1 MSTVRRASPLMSQ
14 AEARELGLDREHLV
28 RLYRDMLA
36 TRLVEERG
44 NLLFK
49 AGKLPGSYYTGRG
62 NEAAS
67 VGVARAMGDDDVA
80 APLHRNLGVH
90 LVRGV
95 PPAAV
100 FCQFMG
106 RDGGA
111 TRGRDSNLRS
121 NDFGPGKG
129 LLAGVSHLPAM
140 IPVITGIALAFQLRQ
155 EERVA
160 IGWCGDGAAARGDMH
175 EAMNLAGVRN
185 LPIVYI
191 IDNNQYAYSTP
202 NRLSFACEHLADRGP
217 AYGFEGIVV
226 DGTDVVTVFREAQ
239 RAIEKAREGGG
250 PTIVE
255 LITLRMEGHAVHDD
269 AGYVPRELLAE
280 FGSRDPLDRFRAWLQ
295 EVEECSDEEF
305 AEIDDDVRAW
315 IDAGVAEAEA
325 SPPPD
330 ATQILDG
337 VYAAPDALAEGLMS
351 EFPFGMFGDP
361 EELQKQMAAWME
373 QAQQGQKV
381 AFADQAINLAVG
393 MTVAAIGRL
402 DLAGTADQQANQ
414 VRDAIRL
421 IFPEAVTLVR
431 EARQG
436 LA

>member
-28 RLYRDMLA
+28 RIYRDMLA

-67 VGVARAMGDDDVA
+67 VGVASAMGEHDVA
-80 APLHRNLGVH
+80 SPLHRNLGVH
-90 LVRGV
+90 LVRGI
-95 PPAAV
+95 PPAAI

-106 RDGGA
+106 RGGGA

-140 IPVITGIALAFQLRQ
+140 IPVITGIALAFQLRR
-155 EERVA
+155 EVRVA

-175 EAMNLAGVRN
+175 ESMNLAGVRR

-250 PTIVE
+250 PTIIE

-280 FGSRDPLDRFRAWLQ
+280 FGSKDPVERFRSWLA
-295 EVEECSDEEF
+295 EVEDCSDDEF
-305 AEIDDDVRAW
+305 SAIEDEVRGWIEAGVLEAETSPQPDPADVR
-315 IDAGVAEAEA
+315 E
-325 SPPPD
+325 
-330 ATQILDG
+330 G
-337 VYAAPDALAEGLMS
+337 VYAAGDALG
-351 EFPFGMFGDP
+351 
-361 EELQKQMAAWME
+361 
-373 QAQQGQKV
+373 
-381 AFADQAINLAVG
+381 
-393 MTVAAIGRL
+393 
-402 DLAGTADQQANQ
+402 
-414 VRDAIRL
+414 
-421 IFPEAVTLVR
+421 
-431 EARQG
+431 
-436 LA
+436 

>member
-1 MSTVRRASPLMSQ
+1 MATVRRANPLMSQ

-28 RLYRDMLA
+28 RLYRNMLA
-36 TRLVEERG
+36 TRLIEERG

-67 VGVARAMGDDDVA
+67 VGVATAMGGHDVA
-80 APLHRNLGVH
+80 SPLHRNLGVH
-90 LVRGV
+90 VVRGI
-95 PPAAV
+95 PPAAI

-111 TRGRDSNLRS
+111 THGRDSNLRS

-140 IPVITGIALAFQLRQ
+140 IPVITGIALAFQLRR

-175 EAMNLAGVRN
+175 ESMNLAGVRR
-185 LPIVYI
+185 LPIVYV

-226 DGTDVVTVFREAQ
+226 DGTDIVTVFREAQ

-250 PTIVE
+250 PTIIE
-255 LITLRMEGHAVHDD
+255 LVTLRMEGHAVHDD

-280 FGSRDPLDRFRAWLQ
+280 FGSKDPVERFRGWLA
-295 EVEECSDEEF
+295 EVEEFSEEEF
-305 AEIDDDVRAW
+305 STIEDEVRAW
-315 IDAGVAEAEA
+315 IEAGVLEAET

-330 ATQILDG
+330 AATVIEG
-337 VYAAPDALAEGLMS
+337 VYANAEPLG
-351 EFPFGMFGDP
+351 
-361 EELQKQMAAWME
+361 
-373 QAQQGQKV
+373 
-381 AFADQAINLAVG
+381 
-393 MTVAAIGRL
+393 
-402 DLAGTADQQANQ
+402 
-414 VRDAIRL
+414 
-421 IFPEAVTLVR
+421 
-431 EARQG
+431 
-436 LA
+436 

>member
-28 RLYRDMLA
+28 KMYRDMLA

-67 VGVARAMGDDDVA
+67 VGVATAMGEDDVA
-80 APLHRNLGVH
+80 SPLHRNLGVH
-90 LVRGV
+90 LVRGI

-121 NDFGPGKG
+121 NDFDAGKG

-140 IPVITGIALAFQLRQ
+140 IPVITGIALAFQLRR

-160 IGWCGDGAAARGDMH
+160 VGWCGDGAAARGDMH
-175 EAMNLAGVRN
+175 EAMNLAGVRH

-226 DGTDVVTVFREAQ
+226 DGTDVVTVFRESQ

-250 PTIVE
+250 PSIIE

-280 FGSRDPLDRFRAWLQ
+280 FGSETRSSASAGGSRRSRSAPTRSSPRSRTTCGPGSTPGCSRPRVEPAARRHRDPRRRLRRAGRVKLT
-295 EVEECSDEEF
+295 
-305 AEIDDDVRAW
+305 
-315 IDAGVAEAEA
+315 A
-325 SPPPD
+325 S
-330 ATQILDG
+330 
-337 VYAAPDALAEGLMS
+337 
-351 EFPFGMFGDP
+351 
-361 EELQKQMAAWME
+361 
-373 QAQQGQKV
+373 
-381 AFADQAINLAVG
+381 
-393 MTVAAIGRL
+393 
-402 DLAGTADQQANQ
+402 
-414 VRDAIRL
+414 
-421 IFPEAVTLVR
+421 
-431 EARQG
+431 
-436 LA
+436 

>member
-28 RLYRDMLA
+28 RMYRDMLA
-36 TRLVEERG
+36 TRLIEERG

-67 VGVARAMGDDDVA
+67 VGVATAMGEDDVA
-80 APLHRNLGVH
+80 SPLHRNLGVH

-95 PPAAV
+95 PPSAV

-155 EERVA
+155 EARVA

-250 PTIVE
+250 PTVIE

-269 AGYVPRELLAE
+269 AGYVPRELLAD

-295 EVEECSDEEF
+295 EVEECSDDEF
-305 AEIDDDVRAW
+305 SAIDDDVRAW

-330 ATQILDG
+330 AAQILDG
-337 VYAAPDALAEGLMS
+337 VYAAPEALS
-351 EFPFGMFGDP
+351 
-361 EELQKQMAAWME
+361 
-373 QAQQGQKV
+373 
-381 AFADQAINLAVG
+381 
-393 MTVAAIGRL
+393 
-402 DLAGTADQQANQ
+402 
-414 VRDAIRL
+414 
-421 IFPEAVTLVR
+421 
-431 EARQG
+431 
-436 LA
+436 

>member
-14 AEARELGLDREHLV
+14 AEARELGLDRTDLI
-28 RLYRDMLA
+28 RIYRDMLA

-67 VGVARAMGDDDVA
+67 VGVASAMGEHDVA
-80 APLHRNLGVH
+80 SPLHRNLGVH
-90 LVRGV
+90 IVRGIA
-95 PPAAV
+95 PAAI

-140 IPVITGIALAFQLRQ
+140 IPVITGIALAFQLRR

-175 EAMNLAGVRN
+175 EAMNLAGVRR
-185 LPIVYI
+185 LPIVYV
-191 IDNNQYAYSTP
+191 IDNNQFAYSTP

-250 PTIVE
+250 PTVIEVV
-255 LITLRMEGHAVHDD
+255 TLRMEGHAVHDD

-280 FGSRDPLDRFRAWLQ
+280 FGTKDPLDRFRAWLQ
-295 EVEECSDEEF
+295 EVEDCSDDEF
-305 AEIDDDVRAW
+305 AALEDEVRGW
-315 IDAGVAEAEA
+315 IEAGVHEAEA
-325 SPPPD
+325 TPPPAAD
-330 ATQILDG
+330 GILAG
-337 VYAAPDALAEGLMS
+337 VYAAEPLG
-351 EFPFGMFGDP
+351 
-361 EELQKQMAAWME
+361 
-373 QAQQGQKV
+373 
-381 AFADQAINLAVG
+381 
-393 MTVAAIGRL
+393 
-402 DLAGTADQQANQ
+402 
-414 VRDAIRL
+414 
-421 IFPEAVTLVR
+421 
-431 EARQG
+431 
-436 LA
+436 

>member
-337 VYAAPDALAEGLMS
+337 VYAAPDAL
-351 EFPFGMFGDP
+351 
-361 EELQKQMAAWME
+361 
-373 QAQQGQKV
+373 
-381 AFADQAINLAVG
+381 N
-393 MTVAAIGRL
+393 
-402 DLAGTADQQANQ
+402 
-414 VRDAIRL
+414 
-421 IFPEAVTLVR
+421 
-431 EARQG
+431 
-436 LA
+436 